1 MAFYGSA
8 ILWSKKQWLRSSSGG
23 LRTKFSPREGATAGK
38 SQGSERPHG
47 EGLEQGFLILPSQ
60 NSAIL
65 SVVFLAIM
73 ASTSIRF
80 VSLIYDCNLQKHEP
94 GSQTK
99 VLYQVCV
106 ASTHTRQA
114 GLSDAL
120 QCGCLLTSPAGLAEA
135 RQCKHPRASPEGA
148 LKQVIYSRGSGDSK
162 TDSWRG
168 GRKNRKQT

>member
-8 ILWSKKQWLRSSSGG
+8 TPWSKKQWLRSSSGG
-23 LRTKFSPREGATAGK
+23 LRTKLSPREGATAGK

-47 EGLEQGFLILPSQ
+47 EGLEQGFLILHSQ

-80 VSLIYDCNLQKHEP
+80 ASLIYDCNLQKHEP

-106 ASTHTRQA
+106 ASTHEAGWAQRCSAVWLPPHQVCWPSRSQTVQA
-114 GLSDAL
+114 PKGSSW
-120 QCGCLLTSPAGLAEA
+120 GRSETGHLLKRVRRLED
-135 RQCKHPRASPEGA
+135 RLMK
-148 LKQVIYSRGSGDSK
+148 
-162 TDSWRG
+162 
-168 GRKNRKQT
+168 GR